1 MSDRIQSQLTYNK
14 QEERLVADT
23 NLEMIQ
29 ILDILDT
36 FIKMSL
42 LSMHTEIKYTDKTLE
57 RIINETDNKRNKNWT
72 FKTCNITPEINFST
86 HGFSKCSNEKEG
98 ISEYKDG
105 QI

>member
-1 MSDRIQSQLTYNK
+1 MAYNK

-29 ILDILDT
+29 ILDILDK

-57 RIINETDNKRNKNWT
+57 RIVNETDNKRNK
-72 FKTCNITPEINFST
+72 KLDI
-86 HGFSKCSNEKEG
+86 
-98 ISEYKDG
+98 
-105 QI
+105 